1 MTIYEEALVDAKK
14 LKEVAEFEAKNAILE
29 AIAPHIKRMIGKE
42 VAGLSSPLF
51 EEDDPTAMTGDL
63 PSDLPVSADAG
74 AMGAA
79 ASPVSLPSAV
89 SGTDDAPIK
98 PSGEEMMNMPLP
110 GPDGKL
116 IVDFEDLFTPTDD
129 TAQEVPDE
137 SPASAETM
145 PAAGAEG
152 ELTPPGLPVPPS
164 SAGEAVPPES
174 APSPVG
180 NVMQTPVVG
189 GLPGE
194 ENKEEEMP
202 EALSYEAFKEG
213 IDTLAL
219 RIDKAF
225 WKPSVPSLVK
235 EALQERL
242 FEAYEKLEKLSESGK
257 ISSRLAKLSENRL
270 EFLHMK
276 LKEASVGTNYQRTEK
291 GKDMK
296 SLKEFASKLF
306 EDTLEGGENTSP
318 ADSFEDKGTLKVDN
332 AQNEKTADKAADHA
346 KKLTEPTV
354 TLKTEAKDDED
365 MDEGKMY
372 EAEMKKLEEE
382 LKEVLS
388 AEDGLQDLAGAA
400 SSIPDKKVGDVDT
413 TKQSAAGPSTPSAKV
428 QGVKK
433 ESKDD
438 ADDLDEWIEHDKAS
452 GSEKDVGPVSEKKK
466 SAVDEE
472 ILEVKDEEL
481 AEAVRSIKKENIKR
495 RIRALKEALVECE
508 MEDEM
513 SMPSMPHMEDEAMMG
528 GVPGA
533 MGGGKPPMADEGG
546 TVVNFNFDL
555 DDLGMGDM
563 GDDDEIEIVDD
574 EPGSEEGG
582 MGDMDMM
589 GGASGEEEP
598 AVGGHGEEGEEGE
611 ELEASGLPAPGL
623 HMESRKRNMAKAKKL
638 AEAKSSKEVTAL
650 RAQLTESQLWNA
662 KVLYLNKFLY
672 KEDLSRQQKQKIA
685 EYLDKAKTLEEA
697 KTIYGRVKKL
707 LEGAS
712 SKRKAGS
719 SSKVTSKGSS
729 TNSLRES
736 VASDDAKANL
746 FEGAALVEPERN
758 RLMELAGI
766 KKRS

>member
-63 PSDLPVSADAG
+63 PSDLPVNPDAG
-74 AMGAA
+74 ALGAA

-89 SGTDDAPIK
+89 SGADDAPIK

-145 PAAGAEG
+145 PAAGVEG
-152 ELTPPGLPVPPS
+152 ELTPELPVPPS
-164 SAGEAVPPES
+164 SAGEAVPPEG

-194 ENKEEEMP
+194 ENKEEEEMP

-235 EALQERL
+235 EALQEKL

-257 ISSRLAKLSENRL
+257 ISSRLAKLNENRL

-388 AEDGLQDLAGAA
+388 AEDGGQDLAGAA

-433 ESKDD
+433 ESVKKDD

-452 GSEKDVGPVSEKKK
+452 GSEKEVPVS
-466 SAVDEE
+466 EE

-513 SMPSMPHMEDEAMMG
+513 SMPSMPHMEDEAMGG

-533 MGGGKPPMADEGG
+533 MGGAKPPMADEGG

-598 AVGGHGEEGEEGE
+598 AIGGGEEGEEE
-611 ELEASGLPAPGL
+611 PELEASGLPAPGL
-623 HMESRKRNMAKAKKL
+623 HMESRKKNMAKAKKL
-638 AEAKSSKEVTAL
+638 AEAKSTKEVTAL

-707 LEGAS
+707 LEGAT
-712 SKRKAGS
+712 SKKKMAGS
-719 SSKVTSKGSS
+719 SSRVTSKGGA
-729 TNSLRES
+729 TNSLKES
-736 VASDDAKANL
+736 VGSEDAKANL